1 MDDITDSISAVVNT
15 LQVEGSTHQAVVNNR
30 EIEGNTH
37 QDDEYE
43 DMTEE
48 FEEFLETEADNYWR
62 SMTRIENK
70 VEEGFLWFIGNRH
83 HGNRG
88 EALANRGKGRVPP
101 DVTGTPL
108 RGHRGPAGRTGE
120 FRGPPLKSANQMLI
134 FLIGLWKDGGLKMT
148 PLTAAGSSSCRS

>member
-88 EALANRGKGRVPP
+88 EALAYWRTVERAGY
-101 DVTGTPL
+101 L
-108 RGHRGPAGRTGE
+108 LMSQGPH
-120 FRGPPLKSANQMLI
+120 
-134 FLIGLWKDGGLKMT
+134 
-148 PLTAAGSSSCRS
+148 